1 MYKCIYNLSMDEI
14 KSVYEFAWLT
24 TQQIVVTSDKNGSN
38 IKGFGSG
45 FFFQYRDKLFFVTA
59 DHVIHPDD
67 FEEGMR
73 LGRDDYVWVL
83 NNRNSS
89 TELATMFTPIGG
101 LFSFDQ
107 MNVEDD
113 LSFEIP
119 DMKDITFAMLSNS
132 FKFPFLTHEL
142 RVDDS
147 VIVAAGKEK
156 LIISSHSMT
165 ELKDTDYCLI
175 EGCVQWDIKDGI
187 KFYRCN
193 AIHQDLTLDSIDVD
207 GYYNLKCSSPVKYDE
222 WAGLSGGPVFNDKF
236 NLIGMVISVSEV
248 KDTVRVVPMKKI
260 TELMDYAIRF
270 GKDMEESSGFNQ

>member
-1 MYKCIYNLSMDEI
+1 MDEI

-119 DMKDITFAMLSNS
+119 DMKDITFAMLSNF

-187 KFYRCN
+187 KLYRCN
-193 AIHQDLTLDSIDVD
+193 EIHQDLTLESIDVD

-270 GKDMEESSGFNQ
+270 GKDMKESSGFNQ

>member
-1 MYKCIYNLSMDEI
+1 MDEI

-193 AIHQDLTLDSIDVD
+193 AIHQDLTLESIDVD

-236 NLIGMVISVSEV
+236 NLIGMVISVNEV

>member
-119 DMKDITFAMLSNS
+119 DMKDITFAMLSNF

-187 KFYRCN
+187 KLYRCN
-193 AIHQDLTLDSIDVD
+193 EIHQDLTLESIDVD

-270 GKDMEESSGFNQ
+270 GKDMKESSGFNQ

>member
-1 MYKCIYNLSMDEI
+1 MDEI

-59 DHVIHPDD
+59 DHVSHSDD

-73 LGRDDYVWVL
+73 LGRDEYVWVL
-83 NNRNSS
+83 NNKNST
-89 TELATMFTPIGG
+89 TELATMLTPVGG

-107 MNVEDD
+107 MNVEDE

-119 DMKDITFAMLSNS
+119 DMKDITFAILPNS
-132 FKFPFLTHEL
+132 FKYPFLTHEL
-142 RVDDS
+142 RVNNS

-156 LIISSHSMT
+156 LIINSHCMA

-187 KFYRCN
+187 KFFRCN
-193 AIHQDLTLDSIDVD
+193 AIHQDLTLYSIDVD
-207 GYYNLKCSSPVKYDE
+207 GYYNLKYSGPVKYDE

-236 NLIGMVISVSEV
+236 KLIGMVISVNEV

-270 GKDMEESSGFNQ
+270 GKDMEESSGVNQ